1 MSSVAELQLLW
12 IFRRVTNF
20 TAILLTK
27 DGRFVS
33 IVFEFE
39 QVMGRVFKEKRAVLN
54 AGPRESHTRL
64 LIEGQGFRLGS
75 ICQRLPVFL

>member
-39 QVMGRVFKEKRAVLN
+39 QVMGRVFKEERAVLD
-54 AGPRESHTRL
+54 AGAREPHTRL
-64 LIEGQGFRLGS
+64 LIEGQAFRLGS
-75 ICQRLPVFL
+75 ICQRLPIFL